1 MPRPT
6 RTLEKIISWSLLGLA
21 LLIAARTTF
30 DQWSRVGQP
39 HPGFGVME
47 NLLVGIGGWERAG
60 LKPFDVV
67 RALNGKLLASG
78 REIQAEVAR
87 HPPGTTFRYLL
98 VRRGELVE
106 AEVATERTTHA
117 MFRRYLLEGLLPG
130 LLLLALGATVITLRP
145 GAAETRGFLAFC
157 LIWFVTHAA
166 YNDTLTTYRFTRL
179 FLAAWAFSPAVFVH
193 LALRFPEPL
202 MIARR
207 YPRIVWLPYLV
218 SAVMALLVQGRM
230 HIYHPDYGPL
240 VPTIAA
246 VHWVAA
252 LILLILSLARTSFA
266 GATALIRQRARVLMA
281 GLAVGYLLPV
291 LGTTVEAVFRVEVSN
306 LSDLWRLA
314 VLFPVA
320 VAFAM
325 VRYNLFDLRAVV
337 RLGTIYSVV
346 TGLGVLAYAVALTRL
361 NVFFAQLG
369 LEFAMSPMVSAGIV
383 SLAVVLLLN
392 PVYARTQALVDRVF
406 FRQRYDARQAV
417 ERLSDAM
424 TTVLDLNRIV
434 EQITQ
439 TVNEVFHPARV
450 TLLIAEDGRR
460 EPRPADAAHR
470 LATIAEDSPLGRCCT
485 ERRLPLT
492 REGLSEDP
500 RLAEFAPAST
510 RQMDALGADLVI
522 PVLFRDRVT
531 ALLTLGPKRSGAAYT
546 TDDLRLLRLLANQSA
561 VALENAKAYSALQAA
576 LRRVE
581 ILESI
586 RASLSKFVP
595 KAVQDLI
602 EQAPHAPEL
611 AKRDVDVSVL
621 FVDIVGYT
629 RLSQRLDAAQVNLLV
644 ERYFGAFLDEILRE
658 GGDVNET
665 AGDGL
670 MVIFQ
675 DADPRRH
682 ARAAVRTALA
692 IVRRAR
698 QINAEPAEA
707 AEPITLHAGVN
718 SGVAAV
724 GATKIEGTAGT
735 RWTYTASG
743 PVTNVAARLAALAQG
758 DAILIGAETRRRL
771 DGGFDLEDLGEQPL
785 KNVEEPVRVFRLSLP
800 DAPSP
805 ISPPPSPY
813 LSPAGR

>member
-1 MPRPT
+1 MPKPRHT
-6 RTLEKIISWSLLGLA
+6 IEKIISWSLLGLA
-21 LLIAARTTF
+21 LLIAAQATH
-30 DQWSRVGQP
+30 DQWQRVGQP

-67 RALNGKLLASG
+67 RALDGQLLTSG

-98 VRRGELVE
+98 VRRGKLIE
-106 AEVATERTTHA
+106 AEVATERTSHG

-130 LLLLALGATVITLRP
+130 LLLLALGVTVITLRP
-145 GAAETRGFLAFC
+145 GVAESRLFLAFC
-157 LIWFVTHAA
+157 LTWFVTHTA
-166 YNDTLTTYRFTRL
+166 YNDSLTTYRFTRL
-179 FLAAWAFSPAVFVH
+179 FLAAWAFSPAVFIH
-193 LALRFPEPL
+193 LALTFPERRT
-202 MIARR
+202 IARR
-207 YPRIVWLPYLV
+207 YPRIVLLPYLV
-218 SAVMALLVQGRM
+218 SVVMVVLVQGRM

-240 VPTIAA
+240 VPTIGAI
-246 VHWVAA
+246 HWVVA
-252 LILLILSLARTSFA
+252 LILLILSLGRTSFA
-266 GATALIRQRARVLMA
+266 GSTPLIRQRARVLMA

-291 LGTTVEAVFRVEVSN
+291 LGTTVEAVFRIEVSN
-306 LSDLWRLA
+306 LSHLWRLA
-314 VLFPVA
+314 ILFPVA
-320 VAFAM
+320 VAYAM

-369 LEFAMSPMVSAGIV
+369 LEFAVSPLVSAGIV
-383 SLAVVLLLN
+383 SLAVVVLLN
-392 PVYARTQALVDRVF
+392 PVYLRTQALVDRLF
-406 FRQRYDARQAV
+406 FRQRYDAQQAV

-424 TTVLDLNRIV
+424 TTVLDLDRIIELITRTV
-434 EQITQ
+434 EG
-439 TVNEVFHPARV
+439 VFHPARLAV
-450 TLLIAEDGRR
+450 LLPEDGRR
-460 EPRPADAAHR
+460 EHRPADATHR
-470 LATIAEDSPLGRCCT
+470 LASISEDSPLCRCCAQG
-485 ERRLPLT
+485 RGPLT
-492 REGLSEDP
+492 REGLAEDP
-500 RLAEFAPAST
+500 SLAEFGPACAA
-510 RQMDALGADLVI
+510 QMDMLGADLVI
-522 PVLFRDRVT
+522 PILFRDRMT
-531 ALLTLGPKRSGAAYT
+531 ALLTLGPKRSGGAYT

-561 VALENAKAYSALQAA
+561 VALENAKAYSALQTA

-586 RASLSKFVP
+586 RSSLSKFVP
-595 KAVQDLI
+595 KTVQDLI
-602 EQAPHAPEL
+602 EQAPDAPEL
-611 AKRDVDVSVL
+611 AKRDVDVSML

-644 ERYFGAFLDEILRE
+644 ERYFGEFLDEILQE

-675 DADPRRH
+675 DSDTRRH

-698 QINAEPAEA
+698 QINAELAEA
-707 AEPITLHAGVN
+707 SEPITLHAGVN

-743 PVTNVAARLAALAQG
+743 PVTNVAARLAALAEG
-758 DAILIGAETRRRL
+758 DAILIGAETQRRL

-785 KNVEEPVRVFRLSLP
+785 KNVEEPVRVFRLSV
-800 DAPSP
+800 APSP
-805 ISPPPSPY
+805 ISPPPSPH
-813 LSPAGR
+813 S